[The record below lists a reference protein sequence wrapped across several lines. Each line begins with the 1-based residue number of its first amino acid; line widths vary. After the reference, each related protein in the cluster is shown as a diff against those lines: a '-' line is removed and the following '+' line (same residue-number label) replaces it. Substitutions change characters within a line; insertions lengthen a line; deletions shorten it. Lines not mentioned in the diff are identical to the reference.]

1 MVPKLNQKR
10 KDQLLDTLPSNLNK
24 CSNVIIEQLQQQN
37 VTLSLRHLMN
47 EEVLSRSWDVS
58 RYAIKD
64 VNDWVHP
71 KKVMELIQK
80 ICIYYWKRFRE
91 MLAYKQMSS
100 FGLWKF

>member
-37 VTLSLRHLMN
+37 VIKFKAPN
-47 EEVLSRSWDVS
+47 EWRSSIEVLRR

>member
-47 EEVLSRSWDVS
+47 EEVLSRSWDV
-58 RYAIKD
+58 D
-64 VNDWVHP
+64 
-71 KKVMELIQK
+71 
-80 ICIYYWKRFRE
+80 
-91 MLAYKQMSS
+91 MLSKM
-100 FGLWKF
+100 